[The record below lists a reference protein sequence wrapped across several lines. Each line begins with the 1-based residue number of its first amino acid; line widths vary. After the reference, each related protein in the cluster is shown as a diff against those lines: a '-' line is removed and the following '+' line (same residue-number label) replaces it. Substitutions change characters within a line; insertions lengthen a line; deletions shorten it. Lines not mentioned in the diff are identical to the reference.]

1 MSRYRKLIALL
12 GACALALVP
21 ATAARADHHLTTEGN
36 CHNTGTTD
44 PDGNTWT
51 KVDGV
56 PSGVQTTYGLLFEG
70 TQVGTVTTNSPEQR
84 THDRRLPARLRGL
97 HHEAL
102 RQGRPR

>member
-1 MSRYRKLIALL
+1 MSRYRKLIALP

-70 TQVGTVTTNSPEQR
+70 TQVGTVTTNSPSK
-84 THDRRLPARLRGL
+84 GL
-97 HHEAL
+97 MTV
-102 RQGRPR
+102 G